1 MEEVNTHT
9 QRTVL
14 IMAIISTLG
23 SLLFGYNT
31 GVINGALPYMSK
43 PDQLNLTP
51 VLEGMV
57 GSAICFGCAVG
68 ALAGGRIADVIGRRK
83 TLLYLAILFFIATL
97 GCALSINAM
106 MMIAFRFILG
116 IAVGGASVTVPA
128 YLAEIA
134 TGNLRGSLVVMME
147 LVIVSGQLLAY
158 IINAVIAITFGDNPG
173 IWRYLLGIASLPA
186 IFFFLGMLFN
196 KESPRWLVANG
207 KVSEALE
214 VLKLTHETNAKAIA
228 ELNDIKDL
236 LAEQAS
242 QKELSFKDFTEPWMK
257 RILILGVA
265 LAIIMQTTGA
275 NAIMFYGSQILLAA
289 GFSTEAA
296 LIGNIG
302 NGIISV
308 VGTICGFYLVRKL
321 TRRGMLGIGLAGTCL
336 SNLAIGIV
344 AIALDG
350 SAILP
355 YLVLSLTVVFLAFMQ
370 TFVAPVIWVVISEIF
385 PLRMRGT
392 GMGFAIFFVWMTVYA
407 VTFTF
412 PILISLVGLGA
423 SFFIFAGLGI
433 LGLLFVKHYMPETKG
448 LSMEDIER
456 KFRNEYKSKTQNNNT
471 ELIEG
476 IDK

>member
-1 MEEVNTHT
+1 MEEVKTHT

-31 GVINGALPYMSK
+31 GVINGALPYMSR
-43 PDQLNLTP
+43 PDQLDLTP
-51 VLEGMV
+51 VLEGLV
-57 GSAICFGCAVG
+57 GSAICLGCAVG
-68 ALAGGRIADVIGRRK
+68 ALIGGRIADVIGRKK
-83 TLLYLAILFFIATL
+83 TLLYLAVLFFVATL
-97 GCALSINAM
+97 GCALSINAT
-106 MMIAFRFILG
+106 MMIAFRFVLG

-207 KVSEALE
+207 KISEALE
-214 VLKLTHETNAKAIA
+214 VLKLTHETEAKAVA

-236 LAEQAS
+236 LEEQAS

-308 VGTICGFYLVRKL
+308 VGTCFGFYLVRKL
-321 TRRGMLGIGLAGTCL
+321 TRRGMLGIGLLGTCC

-344 AIALDG
+344 AIVLDG

-355 YLVLSLTVVFLAFMQ
+355 YVVLSLTVIFLAFMQ

-412 PILISLVGLGA
+412 PILISLVGLGS
-423 SFFIFAGLGI
+423 SFFIFAGLGV

-456 KFRNEYKSKTQNNNT
+456 KFRSEYK
-471 ELIEG
+471 
-476 IDK
+476 